1 MTTSLESLTLHE
13 LEERYNAMRRYLN
26 EMKEEITR
34 RKANCKEDTEQP
46 EQPEEGSSFFNL
58 FTSMTGKK
66 VDSTSNSPST
76 SKIAKK
82 KIKVKK
88 PPTKEKTSS
97 KKDETDSTTRKI
109 KATADDMK
117 DALRKNNIKFKA
129 SILRDELESLIR
141 THNLVRVSEKISKE
155 RKIKK

>member
-26 EMKEEITR
+26 DMKEEITK
-34 RKANCKEDTEQP
+34 RKSVCKEYTEQP
-46 EQPEEGSSFFNL
+46 DESSSIFNL

-66 VDSTSNSPST
+66 VDTTSTKST
-76 SKIAKK
+76 IKNTKK

-88 PPTKEKTSS
+88 SPTKEKPPTKKEEPDSS
-97 KKDETDSTTRKI
+97 KRKI

-117 DALRKNNIKFKA
+117 DALRKDNIKFKA

-141 THNLVRVSEKISKE
+141 IHNLVRVSEKINKE

>member
-13 LEERYNAMRRYLN
+13 LEERYNAIRRYLN
-26 EMKEEITR
+26 EMKEEITK
-34 RKANCKEDTEQP
+34 RKSVCKEDTEQP
-46 EQPEEGSSFFNL
+46 EESSSIFNL

-66 VDSTSNSPST
+66 VDTTSNPSST

-88 PPTKEKTSS
+88 LPTKEKPPT
-97 KKDETDSTTRKI
+97 KKEEPDSEKRKI
-109 KATADDMK
+109 KATTDDMK
-117 DALRKNNIKFKA
+117 DALRKDNIKFKA

-141 THNLVRVSEKISKE
+141 IHNLVRVSEKISKE

>member
-26 EMKEEITR
+26 DMKEEITK
-34 RKANCKEDTEQP
+34 RKSVCKEDTEQP
-46 EQPEEGSSFFNL
+46 DESSSIFNL

>member
-26 EMKEEITR
+26 EMKEEITK
-34 RKANCKEDTEQP
+34 RKANCKEETEQP
-46 EQPEEGSSFFNL
+46 EESSSIFNL
-58 FTSMTGKK
+58 FTSMSDKK
-66 VDSTSNSPST
+66 VSSTSIPPST
-76 SKIAKK
+76 SKIVKK

-117 DALRKNNIKFKA
+117 DALRKNSIKFKA

>member
-26 EMKEEITR
+26 EMKEEITK
-34 RKANCKEDTEQP
+34 RKANCKEETEQP
-46 EQPEEGSSFFNL
+46 EESSSIFNL
-58 FTSMTGKK
+58 FTSMSSKK

-76 SKIAKK
+76 SKIPKK
-82 KIKVKK
+82 KIKLKK
-88 PPTKEKTSS
+88 APTKKEEPDSS
-97 KKDETDSTTRKI
+97 KRKI

-117 DALRKNNIKFKA
+117 DALRKDNIKFKA
-129 SILRDELESLIR
+129 SILRDELEELIR
-141 THNLVRVSEKISKE
+141 NHNLVRVSEKISKE